1 MGIIRKLILKEWFRF
16 FFGSVIGLFLLV
28 SVANLISGFLRG
40 NVTAT
45 EVMINH
51 FIEIPGYLNKIFP
64 VSCLMAS
71 LFSINKLKTRS
82 ELTAIFA
89 SGYSRKNYIIDLVLA
104 SFLVTLIQ
112 FSMSSYISPFFK
124 SQRENLIS
132 ESTHKFKNLKS
143 QGLKSSTIGSGKM
156 WYKSD
161 DYFISFT
168 NYNQI
173 KKELYNVTLYRL
185 SVDSYLEEIQ
195 AMDKVYWNRGIWIG
209 KKLIRLDN
217 LNEKSFPKA
226 ESNKEA
232 IVNLYETPEDLRQIE
247 ADITV
252 LNIVKLWQY
261 IKQLK
266 TSGININ
273 EYMVLF
279 YDKFSN
285 SIICIIFAILASVSI
300 FNPNRRSSS
309 FGKNIAAVFF
319 FTILY
324 WLVYSYLIELGNNS
338 KVPPIAATF
347 SVPLAFTLILIII
360 FSKNRKLSK

>member
-1 MGIIRKLILKEWFRF
+1 MNIIRRLILKEWFKF
-16 FFGSVIGLFLLV
+16 FIGAVIALFLLITI
-28 SVANLISGFLRG
+28 ANLISGFLRG

-45 EVMINH
+45 EVIINH

-71 LFSINKLKTRS
+71 LFSINKLKNRS

-89 SGYSRKNYIIDLVLA
+89 SGYSRQKYIIDLVYA
-104 SFLVTLIQ
+104 SLIVTFVQ
-112 FSMSSYISPFFK
+112 FFMTSYVSPFFK
-124 SQRENLIS
+124 LHKETFIS
-132 ESTHKFKNLKS
+132 GSTHKFKNLRS
-143 QGLKSSTIGSGKM
+143 QGLRSSTIGSGKM
-156 WYKSD
+156 WYKSEG
-161 DYFISFT
+161 YFISFT
-168 NYNQI
+168 NYDQR
-173 KKELYNVTLYRL
+173 KKELYNVNIYRL
-185 SVDSYLEEIQ
+185 TVDSYLEEIESIK
-195 AMDKVYWNRGIWIG
+195 KVYWQDGLWIG
-209 KKLIRLDN
+209 DKVLKLDG
-217 LNEKSFPKA
+217 LNEKSFPKST
-226 ESNKEA
+226 SNELLPVS
-232 IVNLYETPEDLRQIE
+232 ITELPEDLRQIE
-247 ADITV
+247 ADVTT

-261 IKQLK
+261 IKQLQH
-266 TSGININ
+266 SGININ

-338 KVPPIAATF
+338 KISPFISTF
-347 SVPLAFTLILIII
+347 SVPLSFTLILIFI
-360 FSKNRKLSK
+360 FSKNRKLSS

>member
-1 MGIIRKLILKEWFRF
+1 
-16 FFGSVIGLFLLV
+16 
-28 SVANLISGFLRG
+28 
-40 NVTAT
+40 
-45 EVMINH
+45 
-51 FIEIPGYLNKIFP
+51 
-64 VSCLMAS
+64 MAS

-89 SGYSRKNYIIDLVLA
+89 SGYSRKKYIIDLIYA
-104 SFLVTLIQ
+104 SLIVTFIQ
-112 FSMSSYISPFFK
+112 FFMTSYVSPFFK
-124 SQRENLIS
+124 FHKETFIS
-132 ESTHKFKNLKS
+132 GSSHKFKNLRS

-156 WYKSD
+156 WYKSEG
-161 DYFISFT
+161 YFISFT
-168 NYNQI
+168 NYNQR
-173 KKELYNVTLYRL
+173 KKELYNVNIYRTT
-185 SVDSYLEEIQ
+185 VDSYLEEIEFI
-195 AMDKVYWNRGIWIG
+195 DKVYWENDLWVGN
-209 KKLIRLDN
+209 KVVKLDG
-217 LNEKSFPKA
+217 LNEKSFP
-226 ESNKEA
+226 ESISNSKMLVSITES
-232 IVNLYETPEDLRQIE
+232 PEDLRQIE
-247 ADITV
+247 ADVTT

-266 TSGININ
+266 HSGININ

-338 KVPPIAATF
+338 KISPMVSTF
-347 SVPLAFTLILIII
+347 SVPLSFTLILIII
-360 FSKNRKLSK
+360 FSKNRKLAS